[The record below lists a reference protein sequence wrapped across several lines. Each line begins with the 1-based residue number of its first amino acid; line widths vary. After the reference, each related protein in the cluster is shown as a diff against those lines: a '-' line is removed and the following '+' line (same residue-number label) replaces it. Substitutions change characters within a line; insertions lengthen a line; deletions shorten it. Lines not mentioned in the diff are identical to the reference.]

1 MAFAVI
7 DRFEGKKA
15 VLLFGE
21 AETVVNFPKA
31 ELPED
36 VEEGWIVSTL
46 FTGGIVAYY
55 MFLNGVDRNHSF
67 EMVKY
72 ASKLMANY
80 DLFNDN
86 AVELMGLLVP
96 FVDIDMKNDVV
107 KVASELNC
115 NKEKLNSFWEMI
127 GCPVRVLMI

>member
-36 VEEGWIVSTL
+36 VEEGD
-46 FTGGIVAYY
+46 Y
-55 MFLNGVDRNHSF
+55 LNIDITIDKEATEAARN
-67 EMVKY
+67 E
-72 ASKLMANY
+72 AA
-80 DLFNDN
+80 
-86 AVELMGLLVP
+86 ELL
-96 FVDIDMKNDVV
+96 K
-107 KVASELNC
+107 EL
-115 NKEKLNSFWEMI
+115 KGEQ
-127 GCPVRVLMI
+127 